1 MSHGHRFDVAING
14 AEYLVDYGQ
23 YRRRTVPAQR
33 EQRDMS
39 TDVGE
44 HTLSTAGQWVRS
56 ETDWSHGAGQT
67 VYDAADSDRARFSS
81 SKNIDVFTKGQISLC
96 KAIETKSTG
105 TNSNLYARTV
115 NGTVFYFSDGQ
126 YLKYGSPDAASP
138 TFSSSDQGAAITD
151 WTSDGT
157 SLYSATGSAVVK
169 ATVSSTT
176 AGATIGAFAADII
189 EFANGRLLAAD
200 GTRLVELGSAG
211 GISGSA
217 LDETLPG
224 TCVAIKGGPQAIY
237 VATNMAGQGVLC
249 ATTLSTADGSLSYP
263 VTAGV
268 LPVGETF
275 SGPFSMDTFGEIIIV
290 ATSKGVRFGVINQN
304 DTRSVTFGPVI
315 DTGGAASGVR
325 ISGQYAY
332 WGCANGDTYKADLT
346 VFVDTLV
353 PAYSRFLAFD
363 SSSYGVVDSL
373 EIVNNKLFFTD
384 SSGELYGEDYTGD
397 LSTDGELNVGTIT
410 YSTVANKLIRAVSGR
425 FATEQSGAGT
435 PTDYRATADYSS
447 GLGFRGGISEVT
459 GTATVTLTSPTNVET
474 TMTLPATGETT
485 YAPAGGDV
493 SGEVFEAK
501 IVLTRDTTTTTS
513 GPILHRWSLDARP
526 QPERIEEILAPL
538 VLQGRVMTSSGAG
551 APVGY
556 DTHDAYNALLSL
568 VTSAKVVTYEEGERS
583 SDVSVEDL
591 ELQPVRFS
599 DDGNWWEGTCLVRL
613 LTIP

>member
-1 MSHGHRFDVAING
+1 MPHGHRFDVAING
-14 AEYLVDYGQ
+14 TEYMVDYDQ

-56 ETDWSHGAGQT
+56 QTDWSHGAGQT
-67 VYDAADSDRARFSS
+67 FYDAADSDRKRFLS

-96 KAIETKSTG
+96 KAIETKLTG

-115 NGTVFYFSDGQ
+115 NGSVFYFSDGQ

-138 TFSSSDQGAAITD
+138 TFASSDQGAAITD

-157 SLYSATGSAVVK
+157 SLYSATGAAVVK
-169 ATVSSTT
+169 ATVSSAT
-176 AGATIGAFAADII
+176 AGATIGSFAADII

-200 GTRLVELGSAG
+200 GTRLVELDSAG
-211 GISGSA
+211 GVSGSA
-217 LDETLPG
+217 LDDTLPG

-237 VATNMAGQGVLC
+237 VAANAAGQGVLC
-249 ATTLSTADGSLSYP
+249 ATTLSATGSLSFP
-263 VTAGV
+263 VTAGI
-268 LPVGETF
+268 LPLGETF
-275 SGPFSMDTFGEIIIV
+275 SGPFSIDTFGELIVV

-315 DTGGAASGVR
+315 DTGGAAHSVR

-363 SSSYGVVDSL
+363 SSSYGVVDSVEL
-373 EIVNNKLFFTD
+373 FNGKLFFTD
-384 SSGELYGEDYTGD
+384 SNGELYGEDYTGD
-397 LSTDGELNVGTIT
+397 LSTDAELNVGTIT
-410 YSTVANKLIRAVSGR
+410 YGTVANKIVRSLSGR
-425 FATEQSGAGT
+425 FASEQNTAGT
-435 PTDYRATADYSS
+435 ATDYRTATGYAS
-447 GLGFRGGISEVT
+447 GLGFRGGIAEVT
-459 GTATVTLTSPTNVET
+459 GTATVALTNPANTET
-474 TMTLPATGETT
+474 IVVLASSGDTA
-485 YAPAGGDV
+485 YVPAGGDT

-513 GPILHRWSLDARP
+513 GPILHRWSLNARP
-526 QPERIEEILAPL
+526 QPERVEEIIAPL

-556 DTHDAYNALLSL
+556 DAHDAYIALLSL
-568 VTSAKVVTYEEGERS
+568 VTTATVVTYEEGERS
-583 SDVSVEDL
+583 SSVSVEDL

-599 DDGNWWEGTCLVRL
+599 DDGNWWEGSCLVRL
-613 LTIP
+613 LTVP